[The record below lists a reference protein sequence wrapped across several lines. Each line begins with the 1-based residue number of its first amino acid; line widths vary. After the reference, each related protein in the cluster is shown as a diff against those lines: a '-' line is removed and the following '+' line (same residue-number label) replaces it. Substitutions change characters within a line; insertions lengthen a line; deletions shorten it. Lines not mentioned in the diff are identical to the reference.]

1 MFSLECENV
10 GLWADNAR
18 LKAENRQLRADHR
31 RCEAECRRL
40 EKQVGALSRAAGR
53 LNARITDLLATIEAL
68 RRASK
73 RQAAPHSKGIH
84 VERPKRS
91 GRKPGEAYGN
101 KAYRRVPSH
110 VDEVIEV
117 PCPARC
123 SCGGEVVID
132 GVSGQ
137 HVQDIPPVRVRTR
150 QYRIH
155 HGHCRVCGKALQGRH
170 PDQTSDARGAA
181 GSQIGPYATALAVD
195 LKKEMGVS
203 ERKICRLFSHFGL
216 SITPGG
222 ITQAVARAG
231 RRATPTY
238 RGLIASVRKAE
249 VVAAD
254 ESGWRVHGDSA
265 WAWDFVGQATRPDAT
280 LVRFVVYLIA
290 GGRGFTEASAILGAD
305 FAQVIERDGWAPY
318 RKFVSAT
325 HQTCVAH
332 FLRRAV
338 GMIEDATGDQGR
350 VPHALKEILKES
362 LALQAARDVGEI
374 TPEALSGAVASLEE
388 RVDALLAGGDA
399 YPPNARLL
407 KHLANE
413 RPHLFTFLRRDGVHA
428 CNWKAEQA
436 IRPLV
441 VNRKSWGG
449 NFSWEGAETQE
460 ILSSVIATARL
471 QDKDPIDTLVP
482 LLTSPTPR
490 LADLELPG
498 IDEGEWT
505 RVPVPAKLLPTS
517 RSP

>member
-18 LKAENRQLRADHR
+18 LKAENRRLRAEHR
-31 RCEAECRRL
+31 RSEAECRRL
-40 EKQVGALSRAAGR
+40 EQEVDALSRAAER
-53 LNARITDLLATIEAL
+53 LSARITELVATIETL

-73 RQAAPHSKGIH
+73 RQAAPHSKGTH

-91 GRKPGEAYGN
+91 GRKPGEAYGK
-101 KAYRRVPSH
+101 KAYRRVPDH

-123 SCGGEVVID
+123 SCGGEVVIE
-132 GVSGQ
+132 GVSDQ
-137 HVQDIPPVRVRTR
+137 YVQDIPPVRVHIR
-150 QYRIH
+150 QYRVH
-155 HGHCRVCGKALQGRH
+155 HGRCRVCGKALQGRH
-170 PDQTSDARGAA
+170 PDQTSDACGAA

-203 ERKICRLFSHFGL
+203 ERKVCRLFSHFGL

-238 RGLIASVRKAE
+238 RALIAAVRKAE

-254 ESGWRVHGDSA
+254 ESGWRVHGYGA
-265 WAWDFVGQATRPDAT
+265 WAWVFVGQATGPDAST
-280 LVRFVVYLIA
+280 VRFVVYLIA
-290 GGRGFTEASAILGAD
+290 KGRGFAEASAILGAG

-318 RKFVSAT
+318 RKLVAAT

-332 FLRRAV
+332 LLRRAV
-338 GMIEDATGDQGR
+338 GMIEDATGNQGK
-350 VPHALKEILKES
+350 VPATLKEILAES
-362 LALQAARDVGEI
+362 LALRAARDTGEL
-374 TPEALSGAVASLEE
+374 TEGALPGAVGALEE

-413 RPHLFTFLRRDGVHA
+413 RPHLLTFLRRDGVEA

-449 NFSWEGAETQE
+449 NLSWEGAATQE
-460 ILSSVIATARL
+460 VLSSVIATARL
-471 QDKDPIDTLVP
+471 QGKDPIEILVP
-482 LLTSPTPR
+482 LLRSPTAR

-498 IDEGEWT
+498 IDEGEWKT
-505 RVPVPAKLLPTS
+505 VPEPAKLLPAS